1 MISGKRVQAGFTLIE
16 LLVVISI
23 IGMLV
28 AVAAVSFTSTQQRSR
43 NSRRIQDMETLQKAM
58 EMYASV
64 GVTGITAS
72 GKGQYPTSVTAT
84 NLGMPSLPTDPQ
96 GSSYSYNATTVSS
109 YCFCALL
116 EGTTNTG
123 GNFGTSACGTPSGAS
138 HYCVQ
143 NQQ

>member
-1 MISGKRVQAGFTLIE
+1 MRKPGGFTLIE

-28 AVAAVSFTSTQQRSR
+28 AVAAVSFSSTQQRAR
-43 NSRRIQDMETLQKAM
+43 NSRRIQDMEALQKAM
-58 EMYASV
+58 EMYYSV
-64 GVTGITAS
+64 GIKDVAAS
-72 GKGQYPTSVTAT
+72 GKGQYPVAISST
-84 NLGMPSLPTDPQ
+84 NLTANLGLAVPLDPQ
-96 GSSYSYNATTVSS
+96 TSSNYIYNSS
-109 YCFCALL
+109 STSTYCFCAVM

-123 GNFGTSACGTPSGAS
+123 GNFGSSTCTGSGVS